1 MCIRDRLLGATEEQL
16 KILAENEAAKMRQM
30 DCYIGVRGE
39 DNLAEMSDVPEDKLA
54 LYDKLYMNPVH
65 HEIRVPHTKW
75 VVLRYP
81 CLLYTYSK
89 ASKQEAHPNLPLLL
103 N

>member
-1 MCIRDRLLGATEEQL
+1 MLTSQQTLWIVNLLLGATEEQL

-30 DCYIGVRGE
+30 DCYIGVRGRN
-39 DNLAEMSDVPEDKLA
+39 NLAEMSDVPEDKLA

-81 CLLYTYSK
+81 RSVNGTECTS
-89 ASKQEAHPNLPLLL
+89 EP
-103 N
+103 